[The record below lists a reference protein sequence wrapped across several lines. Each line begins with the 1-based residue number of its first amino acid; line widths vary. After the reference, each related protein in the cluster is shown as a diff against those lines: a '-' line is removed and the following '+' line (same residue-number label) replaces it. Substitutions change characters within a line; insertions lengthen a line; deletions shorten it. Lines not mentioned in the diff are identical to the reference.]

1 MKGTG
6 SGKLLAQ
13 LITDNNEKIKNILR
27 PADPNRFDDEFVN
40 DLTEKLRIRS

>member
-13 LITDNNEKIKNILR
+13 LITENNEEVKNLLQ
-27 PADPNRFDDEFVN
+27 PADPNRFNDQYID
-40 DLTEKLRIRS
+40 DLTEKLRIKS